1 MIKLIGVL
9 ILVPAFSALAMTGNI
24 WSDDVQVY
32 IKEHSPTICDKFSA
46 LPPESCTA
54 IVKAAAES
62 ASGDEVDKNALKEG
76 LKEGFAQPQ
85 FLNSA
90 LNKAFGAVPP
100 LGLKFKSLDV
110 EDGDNVLAV
119 TFEYAHSIN
128 RKRIESK
135 NGWNRSIATDF
146 KANGT
151 LTQDAAKNPH
161 NFIEAKFTLAGN
173 WFTDIPLQS
182 DAFALTLT
190 DLSMAAAQCEG
201 GNIELTSQNCPAN
214 DAGLK
219 YLDSTSEFL
228 NSYQNYQLGI
238 DLGYEAD
245 QDFKATQTKVSAFVF
260 AQYEDWGDNSWLGAL
275 SVTPAVRF
283 GLDTID
289 PNKETPRALA
299 GDNTSYYRFS
309 GEVSLWAPLTE
320 INGTPVVFTFNY
332 RYYKELSPS
341 DMVKNGNLDSYQIKT
356 YSLSGTNGLF
366 VSYASGRLPF
376 DKQSN
381 NVVELGWQTHF

>member
-1 MIKLIGVL
+1 MKLICAL
-9 ILVPAFSALAMTGNI
+9 TLVTAFSAVAQPNI
-24 WSDDVQVY
+24 FSDILEQNLQQ
-32 IKEHSPTICDKFSA
+32 HSATICDKFSA

-54 IVKAAAES
+54 LVKAAAES
-62 ASGDEVDKNALKEG
+62 ASWDKVDKNALKEG

-90 LNKAFGAVPP
+90 LNKAFGETPP
-100 LGLKFKSLDV
+100 IGLKFKSLDV

-128 RKRIESK
+128 KKRIESK

-146 KANGT
+146 KATGT

-161 NFIEAKFTLAGN
+161 NFIEAKFTLNGN
-173 WFTDIPLQS
+173 WFTDIPEHGEE
-182 DAFALTLT
+182 FAKALS
-190 DLSMAAAQCEG
+190 DLSLAAAQCG
-201 GNIELTSQNCPAN
+201 GGVTELTPENCKAN
-214 DAGLK
+214 EKGLN
-219 YLDSTSEFL
+219 YLASTSEFL
-228 NSYQNYQLGI
+228 NSYQNYQLGV

-245 QDFKATQTKVSAFVF
+245 QEFKATQTKVSAFVF

-275 SVTPAVRF
+275 SVTPAVRL
-283 GLDTID
+283 GVDTID
-289 PNKETPRALA
+289 PNNKTPRALA

-320 INGTPVVFTFNY
+320 ISGTPIVFTFNY

-341 DMVKNGNLDSYQIKT
+341 EIVKNGNLDSYQFKT

-366 VSYASGRLPF
+366 VSYSSGRLPF
-376 DKQSN
+376 DRQTN